1 MNAKKSESEDE
12 RKVKSEKRSVG
23 GHWAPLEEVRQ

>member
-12 RKVKSEKRSVG
+12 RKVKSEKSRVG
-23 GHWAPLEEVRQ
+23 GYYVLSEELH